1 VAARPSGQSSGQREP
16 AQDADPNARLSR
28 RDAQGRLRWIALGM
42 VGGLALVL
50 ACLPWPETL
59 ALDGLA
65 RSLGLSSLR
74 LLSPRWLA
82 LAALAL
88 VPTLAAWGSLAGLP
102 SRQVVGAAVLRTL
115 AVLAAVVALAQP
127 STSREVTRTSTV
139 FLVDVSDSVAD
150 VSMASAQAML
160 DEAYAAR
167 GDDDV
172 QLVTFAASASRV
184 APVGDAAPR
193 IARRDEPVP
202 GTRLDGAIE
211 LASSLHPPGHHRR
224 IVVMSDGNET
234 EGSALFSALR
244 LGERDIRVH
253 RVLFDE
259 PPPPEVAI
267 TGIEAPTSL
276 TVGQPFTLHVGLFAT
291 VPSRVR
297 LRVYRDDVLEPS
309 LGAPEREVPAGAS
322 DVAVRSVAHVAGAV
336 SYRAEIEVL
345 DATGSEGSAEGDRYP
360 ENNRYRTT
368 LVIPGRPS
376 VLYVEGTPS
385 AASYFARALEAGELD
400 VDVRTARAMPTTTRE
415 LSRYQFVVLSD
426 TAADEVPSAA
436 MSAIASW
443 VRSGGA
449 FMMAGGERSFGLGGW
464 QGTPIAEILPVRLDG
479 ERRRDDASI
488 AIALVIDKSGSMEG
502 EKIELAKEA
511 ARATVEL
518 LGPSDSIGIIGF
530 DGTPNRIVRMQSAG
544 NRLQIV
550 RDIGRLAAGGGT
562 AIFPALDA
570 AFQDLETVRARFRHV
585 ILLTDGNTDEAGIP
599 SLAAAMRAA
608 GITVSTVGIGGDVN
622 RTLLSEIADVGGGR
636 SYFTSDAHNIPRIF
650 VRETTEAMRNSVVE
664 EYFLPRVS
672 SSADFLRGT
681 GLEDA
686 PWLRG
691 YVATRARG
699 APAQVIL
706 TTEGGEPLLARW
718 RVGLGWSLAW
728 TSDVKN
734 RWAADWVRWPGYSR
748 FFSQLVREHM
758 RHRSESELPMRTELD
773 GDEARLIVDALDDDD
788 RFVDGLESVATI
800 TSDEPDAERVSLE
813 VPLSQIAPGR
823 YEARTRLPGFGSY
836 AVVIEHRRPG
846 DSGASAL
853 VARSTGRIDH
863 PYPREHA
870 LFIPSAAVLDA
881 LTERSGGGIY
891 RGVEDL
897 HPTDGEC
904 IDADVPLRATFLW
917 VALGLFLADL
927 LLRRVRLGA

>member
-1 VAARPSGQSSGQREP
+1 MAARPSGQSEP
-16 AQDADPNARLSR
+16 APDAAPEGRTRDPLSR
-28 RDAQGRLRWIALGM
+28 RDAQGRARWI
-42 VGGLALVL
+42 
-50 ACLPWPETL
+50 
-59 ALDGLA
+59 
-65 RSLGLSSLR
+65 
-74 LLSPRWLA
+74 A

-88 VPTLAAWGSLAGLP
+88 GALVIASLPWPEPLVLDGLASSLGSSSLRLLAPRWLSVAVLALAAPLAAWGSLAGLP
-102 SRQVVGAAVLRTL
+102 HRQLAIAATLRAL
-115 AVLAAVVALAQP
+115 AIVAVSVALCQP

-139 FLVDVSDSVAD
+139 FLVDVSDSVGDA
-150 VSMASAQAML
+150 SLASAQAML
-160 DEAYAAR
+160 DAAYQAR

-172 QLVTFAASASRV
+172 QLVTFAVSASRI
-184 APVGDAAPR
+184 APEGDAAPR
-193 IARRDEPVP
+193 IIRREDPTP
-202 GTRLDGAIE
+202 GSRLDAALE
-211 LASSLHPPGHHRR
+211 LASSLHPPGHLRR
-224 IVVMSDGNET
+224 IVVMSDGMET
-234 EGSALFSALR
+234 EGSALFSAMR
-244 LGERDIRVH
+244 LGERGIRVH

-259 PPPPEVAI
+259 PPPREVAI
-267 TGIEAPTSL
+267 TGIEAPSAL
-276 TVGQPFTLHVGLFAT
+276 RVGQPFTLHVGLFAT

-309 LGAPEREVPAGAS
+309 LGVPEREVPAGAS
-322 DVAVRSVAHVAGAV
+322 DVAVRSVAHVAGPV

-345 DATGSEGSAEGDRYP
+345 DAEGAAAGEGDRYD

-385 AASYFARALEAGELD
+385 AASYFARALEAGELE
-400 VDVRTARAMPTTTRE
+400 VDVRTPRAMPTTTRE

-426 TAADEVPSAA
+426 TAADEVSSAA
-436 MSAIASW
+436 MAAIASW

-530 DGTPNRIVRMQSAG
+530 DGTPSRVVRMQSAG
-544 NRLQIV
+544 NRLQII

-622 RTLLSEIADVGGGR
+622 RSLLSEIADVGGGR

-681 GLEDA
+681 GIEDA

-734 RWAADWVRWPGYSR
+734 RWAADWVRWPGYPR
-748 FFSQLVREHM
+748 FFAQLVREHM
-758 RHRSESELPMRTELD
+758 RRHSESELPMRAELD
-773 GDEARLIVDALDDDD
+773 GDEARIVVDALDDDD
-788 RFVDGLESVATI
+788 RFIDGLESVATI
-800 TSDEPDAERVSLE
+800 TSDEPGAERVSLE
-813 VPLSQIAPGR
+813 VPLAQVAPGR

-836 AVVIEHRRPG
+836 AVVIEHRRP
-846 DSGASAL
+846 DPSGASAL

-870 LFIPSAAVLDA
+870 LFTPSAAVLDA

-891 RGVEDL
+891 SGPEDL
-897 HPTDGEC
+897 AADGER
-904 IDADVPLRATFLW
+904 IEADVPLRASFLW
-917 VALGLFLADL
+917 LALGLFVADL
-927 LLRRVRLGA
+927 ALRRVRFGRP